1 MSLRDRSRA
10 RLRAGLRPVAL
21 AGAAAL
27 VAALVAAPALAA
39 TGDYPWVSLRNSDFV
54 VLIAFVIFG
63 GILVYFNVPAILTG
77 LLDKRADTIRTELD
91 NARALREEAQTIL
104 AEFERKQKDVQ
115 EEAQR
120 IVAQAK
126 SDAEAGA
133 RQAKK
138 DLEAT
143 IERRLKAAEEQI
155 ASAEESAVREVRDRA
170 VQVAVA
176 AAADV
181 IAKGMSAEDSA
192 ALIDD
197 SLKVVDA
204 KLH

>member
-1 MSLRDRSRA
+1 M
-10 RLRAGLRPVAL
+10 RLHAL
-21 AGAAAL
+21 SAAL
-27 VAALVAAPALAA
+27 TALVLAAAPALAA
-39 TGDYPWVSLRNSDFV
+39 TGDYPFVSLRNSDFV
-54 VLIAFVIFG
+54 VLIAFALFI
-63 GILVYFNVPAILTG
+63 GILVYFKVPG
-77 LLDKRADTIRTELD
+77 LLGKMLDDRAEKVRAELET
-91 NARALREEAQTIL
+91 ARALREEAQTTL

-126 SDAEAGA
+126 SDAEAA
-133 RQAKK
+133 AVEAKA
-138 DLEAT
+138 DLQSS
-143 IERRLKAAEEQI
+143 IERRLRAAEDQI
-155 ASAEESAVREVRDRA
+155 TSAEEAAVKEVRDRA

-181 IAKGMSAEDSA
+181 VRQGITAADA
-192 ALIDD
+192 DALIED